1 VEDFTLQQLQS
12 ALDTLIGVATD
23 LIVSAAASSAREY
36 KSTRDTATDLRSEAA
51 LREIV
56 GPALYK
62 LALGMSAEVER
73 RATPRFKSILAH
85 PRHGREQLIDELDD
99 ADTELNTAI
108 HEVAPSPTAAANLRV
123 ALAIIRVRAI
133 TMALGEQAF
142 ADPRR
147 LRGGGGPTP
156 RRRAFKATDLRE
168 DVARGVI
175 AAIDAGDRWHAAL
188 EPLRVLEPTG
198 ANRNG
203 VATKILAFADM
214 PDGHAILE
222 RIAANARPHFPP
234 LVQPASDGPSATGEL
249 IEDVNAPI
257 EIVNRD
263 RAVAAERRPTV
274 NQKDG
279 RLSAAEIARRQREER
294 RRR

>member
-1 VEDFTLQQLQS
+1 MQHLQS
-12 ALDTLIGVATD
+12 ALDALIGVATD
-23 LIVSAAASSAREY
+23 LVVGTAVSSARGY
-36 KSTRDTATDLRSEAA
+36 KSARDTATDLRSEAA

-108 HEVAPSPTAAANLRV
+108 HEVRSLPTAAADLRV

-142 ADPRR
+142 ADA
-147 LRGGGGPTP
+147 RGPKGGNAPTS
-156 RRRAFKATDLRE
+156 RRRAIKVTDLGE
-168 DVARGVI
+168 DVARAVI
-175 AAIDAGDRWHAAL
+175 AALDTGDQWRAAL
-188 EPLRVLEPTG
+188 DSLHLLEATG
-198 ANRNG
+198 ANRSG

-214 PDGHAILE
+214 PDGRAILE
-222 RIAANARPHFPP
+222 RIAANLRPHFPP
-234 LVQPASDGPSATGEL
+234 PVERASTDASAMDVPIAGGDKPSMVVKADHVVPAVTARPS
-249 IEDVNAPI
+249 
-257 EIVNRD
+257 
-263 RAVAAERRPTV
+263 TV
-274 NQKDG
+274 DQNDA
-279 RLSAAEIARRQREER
+279 RLSVTEIARRQKEER

>member
-1 VEDFTLQQLQS
+1 MQQFQS
-12 ALDTLIGVATD
+12 ALDALIGIATE
-23 LIVSAAASSAREY
+23 VVVCGAASSALGYESAR
-36 KSTRDTATDLRSEAA
+36 ANAIDLRSEAA
-51 LREIV
+51 LQEIV

-85 PRHGREQLIDELDD
+85 PRHGHEQLIDELDN
-99 ADTELNTAI
+99 ADTELNIAI
-108 HEVAPSPTAAANLRV
+108 HSATSSSNAAAKFRV
-123 ALAIIRVRAI
+123 AFAIIRVRAI
-133 TMALGEQAF
+133 TMAAGEQAF

-147 LRGGGGPTP
+147 PKGGNAPTR
-156 RRRAFKATDLRE
+156 RRRAIKPTDLGE
-168 DVARGVI
+168 EVARAVI
-175 AAIDAGDRWHAAL
+175 AAVDTGDRWHTAL
-188 EPLRVLEPTG
+188 EPLRMLEPTG

-234 LVQPASDGPSATGEL
+234 LVQPASDDPSANGEFV
-249 IEDVNAPI
+249 EEVNAPI
-257 EIVNRD
+257 STCNGVRVV
-263 RAVAAERRPTV
+263 ALAAERHSTV
-274 NQKDG
+274 GRKDG

-294 RRR
+294 RRK

>member
-1 VEDFTLQQLQS
+1 MQQLQS
-12 ALDTLIGVATD
+12 ALDALIGVATD
-23 LIVSAAASSAREY
+23 LVVSAAASSARGY

-108 HEVAPSPTAAANLRV
+108 HEVGSLATAAADLRV

-142 ADPRR
+142 ADPRGPK
-147 LRGGGGPTP
+147 GGNAPTP
-156 RRRAFKATDLRE
+156 RRRAIKVTDLGE
-168 DVARGVI
+168 DVARAVI
-175 AAIDAGDRWHAAL
+175 AAIDTGDQWHAAL
-188 EPLRVLEPTG
+188 DPLRMLQPTG

-203 VATKILAFADM
+203 IATKILAFADM

-222 RIAANARPHFPP
+222 RIAANVRAHFPP
-234 LVQPASDGPSATGEL
+234 LFQPASDNPSSTSALVEESNARIEL
-249 IEDVNAPI
+249 VKSDR
-257 EIVNRD
+257 IV
-263 RAVAAERRPTV
+263 AIGAESRSTFDQRE
-274 NQKDG
+274 G
-279 RLSAAEIARRQREER
+279 RLSATEIARRQREER
-294 RRR
+294 RQR